1 MKIIQ
6 EYIEANLNDII
17 EVIAAN
23 YIGEY
28 AISVSF
34 TDGTIKFVDFK
45 PFLIKSLHPSISKY
59 LDKRLFKS
67 FVIKDGNLNWND
79 YDLIF
84 PIHDLYQGI
93 VQ

>member
-34 TDGTIKFVDFK
+34 TDGTIKLVDFK

-59 LDKRLFKS
+59 LDERLFKS